1 MMTES
6 RAKITDAE
14 VLQIRMMPED
24 MSKSRIGQMF
34 GVSRGHIS
42 RIING
47 KTRVGPGKKPR
58 TQNKERLA
66 R

>member
-1 MMTES
+1 MTEN

-14 VLQIRMMPED
+14 VLQIRMMPKD

-47 KTRVGPGKKPR
+47 KTRVDLDVAAETPD
-58 TQNKERLA
+58 KEP
-66 R
+66 